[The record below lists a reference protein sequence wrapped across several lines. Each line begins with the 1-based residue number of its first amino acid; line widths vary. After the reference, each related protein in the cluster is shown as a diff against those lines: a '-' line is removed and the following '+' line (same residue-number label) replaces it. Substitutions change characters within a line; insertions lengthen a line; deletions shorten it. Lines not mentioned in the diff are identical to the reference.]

1 MLIESNL
8 VSPDIRGKLILSI
21 GALLT
26 LVGIAGYFVV
36 HDSQN
41 RLIEHQAVTVAEIVV
56 RQATASRSVYAQNIV
71 GEFSASVNKKA
82 HLSDFTLPIPSRFLK
97 DVSIASS
104 GNSAGLYEYRPV
116 SKWNLSQG
124 QSLNNAFLSDA
135 WENLESQDQAAPD
148 KAIEWQP
155 FFRIEQVEG
164 KDTLMYLRAD
174 PAIGASCVS
183 CHNAYEKRPDIVKLR
198 LQQGVTPGKT
208 WKQHQLLGAIYVQI
222 PIDKVRTLA
231 FKEGTMSIAWIVVI
245 LTAGLVLLAFFL
257 LGDVAKAKEVSKQ
270 LLWQAR
276 HDPLT
281 KLPNRSKFAE
291 QTSLL
296 IGEAKNDGLTHAMCF
311 LDLDRFKL
319 VNDTCG
325 HAAGDELLCEI
336 SDIIRKHLC
345 NRGLLARLGGDE
357 FGILLRDC
365 NADEVMVLSQELC
378 MSIKRFEFL
387 RGGHNFN
394 VGASIGVMMIDR
406 HAKNVESVVSC
417 ADLACYSAKKAG
429 RNGVELYQDGDQE
442 FTKRTGEISWI
453 SRILHALEEK
463 KIVIYYQAI
472 SAIASDNDHT
482 HYEVLARLIDEENG
496 VILPNSFLPAAT
508 RYDLMDKIDLAI
520 IERTF
525 YALSHNKFG
534 HLPEGCFVS
543 INLSGQS
550 LSNKHF
556 LTKVGKLLQLYQVN
570 PRQVCFEITESAAI
584 NNLVL
589 VQQFIAEMKN
599 QGVTFA
605 LDDFGTGLS
614 SLSYLK
620 QFSVDYLKIDGRF
633 IRDIVSDSID
643 RTLVLAINQMA
654 HAMGLRTVAEYVQSK
669 EILDLLTEMDID
681 YAQGNYI
688 NQPTVVVM

>member
-8 VSPDIRGKLILSI
+8 VSPDIRGRLVLSV

-36 HDSQN
+36 QDSQN

-56 RQATASRSVYAQNIV
+56 RQATASRSVYSQNIV
-71 GEFSASVNKKA
+71 ARSAESMSRNP
-82 HLSDFTLPIPSRFLK
+82 HESSFTLPLPSTFLK

-116 SKWNLSQG
+116 SKWNLSEGQG
-124 QSLNNAFLSDA
+124 LNNAFLSDA
-135 WENLESQDQAAPD
+135 WENLESQDQVSPD
-148 KAIEWQP
+148 QAIDWQP
-155 FFRIEQVEG
+155 FYRIEQVGG

-198 LQQGVTPGKT
+198 LQQGIAPGKT

-222 PIDKVRTLA
+222 PIDNVRTLA
-231 FKEGTMSIAWIVVI
+231 FKEGTMSIAWIIII
-245 LTAGLVLLAFFL
+245 LTAGLALLAFFL
-257 LGDVAKAKEVSKQ
+257 LGDVAKAKKVSKQ
-270 LLWQAR
+270 LLWQAH
-276 HDPLT
+276 HDSLT
-281 KLPNRSKFAE
+281 RLPNRSKFAE

-296 IGEAKNDGLTHAMCF
+296 IGEAKNGGLTHAMCF

-325 HAAGDELLCEI
+325 HAAGDQLLCELA
-336 SDIIRKHLC
+336 DVLRDCLKG
-345 NRGLLARLGGDE
+345 RGVLARLGGDE
-357 FGILLRDC
+357 FGILLRNCD
-365 NADEVMVLSQELC
+365 AAEAMALSRNLC
-378 MSIKRFEFL
+378 RSIKRFEFL
-387 RGGHNFN
+387 SGGHTFN
-394 VGASIGVMMIDR
+394 VGVSIGVVMIDR
-406 HAKNVESVVSC
+406 NAVNVESVVSC

-429 RNGVELYQDGDQE
+429 RNGVEFYHDDDKELI
-442 FTKRTGEISWI
+442 KRTGEISWV
-453 SRILHALEEK
+453 SRILHALEEQ
-463 KIVIYYQAI
+463 KIVIYYQQI
-472 SAIASDNDHT
+472 SSISNHNNHT

-496 VILPNSFLPAAT
+496 VVLPNNFLPAAV
-508 RYDLMDKIDLAI
+508 RYDLMNKVDLEI

-525 YALSHNKFG
+525 YALSNNKFG
-534 HLPEGCFVS
+534 KLPEGCFVS

-556 LTKVGKLLQLYQVN
+556 LMKVGKLLSLYRVN

-584 NNLVL
+584 DNLVL
-589 VQQFIAEMKN
+589 VQRFMSEMKS
-599 QGVTFA
+599 QGVSFA

-688 NQPTVVVM
+688 SRPTAVVM